1 MVRHLA
7 LTGVFASAALS
18 SASATSTVTFTNK
31 CSVDVDFYTRLASV
45 YTDEHVVIA
54 SGAALV
60 KQIEKGF
67 EGHFRNG
74 TNDAATLVEF
84 ATKGDLDLIWFD
96 ISIIPSRMKPGF
108 EFCKSLEECKL
119 HSESGIGFNTPVQ
132 VTPLSNTNGEN
143 CRELTCLADACVDA
157 YNYPQDDTK
166 THSCPFGTDLV
177 VTFCPSEDVTQDD
190 VGDVTQDDVGD
201 VTQDDVGDVT
211 QDDVGDVTQDDATQ
225 EDGTSGSQSTTH
237 EIVAPEDSQTQGEVP
252 SGNAGNAYVQDDS
265 VKGDSAKTGVKPEE
279 MPVPEVV
286 KPDEKPVPQEVQQ
299 PQPQPPAPVVASEV
313 VAQPPQPQPQPP
325 APVVASEVVAQP
337 PQSQPQPPAPVVAPE
352 VPVEPNHC
360 V

>member
-7 LTGVFASAALS
+7 LTGVFASTALS

-157 YNYPQDDTK
+157 YNYPQDDIK
-166 THSCPFGTDLV
+166 THSCPFGTDFV
-177 VTFCPSEDVTQDD
+177 VTFCPSE
-190 VGDVTQDDVGD
+190 D

-237 EIVAPEDSQTQGEVP
+237 EIVAPEDSQTQGEV
-252 SGNAGNAYVQDDS
+252 SSGNAYVQDDS

-279 MPVPEVV
+279 MPVPEVA

-299 PQPQPPAPVVASEV
+299 PQPQPSAPVVAPEV

-337 PQSQPQPPAPVVAPE
+337 PQPQPPAPVVAPE